1 MTEQSETSRDERGR
15 STLAALVEVAR
26 AHGVHL
32 STAQIERDFALD
44 GKEPSLSLLKHIA
57 DKNGLKGRVVT
68 MDWRHLVRLGRAVPA
83 ILKLKNGGALVIV
96 GHQAEAEVPLV
107 FLQDPLD
114 PSGGA
119 IGVDQ
124 ARLAE
129 AWTGEVLLIKRSV
142 AETGD
147 ERPFDLR
154 YLVGQVLRERRVF
167 RDIGIAAFVLSLF
180 SLVPPL
186 VFMAIVD
193 RILVYQRLSSLWVLG
208 IGVCFILLF
217 DTAFGFLKRHLIV
230 IGTQRIDARLNIYM
244 FNRLIGLPMD
254 YFERTPT
261 GMVTYNVHQIWRI
274 RHFLTGQLFGVM
286 LESLNLVV
294 LLPVMF
300 IISSSLTFIV
310 LGIAL
315 LMFVTVLLYLKPLGH
330 AHARVVRAET
340 AKGTFLVECIH
351 GIRTVKSLAIEEPKR
366 QDWDARVAEA
376 VRAQSAMQHL
386 ANQPQTILQ
395 PLEKLIYSGS
405 LVIGSYMAIGQGATI
420 YAGSLI
426 AFSMIAGRVISPLVQ
441 IASLLQEME
450 EVKGAIGQVASVV
463 NNQPEQLPGA
473 RGARPRIEGDI
484 TLSEVRFRY
493 PGASSYALK
502 DLSVDMPKGS
512 VIGVMGRS
520 GSGKTTITRLL
531 QGLSRDYEGLI
542 KVDGVDLRE
551 IDLTHLRSNI
561 GVVLQ
566 DNFLFQGTIRDN
578 IMAGHR
584 AATIEEVIRAARLAG
599 AEEFIER
606 LPRGYDTFIEEGSTN
621 LSGGQRQ
628 RIAIARALLGDPAVL
643 ILDEATSALDPDSE
657 AIVNANLQRIADGR
671 TMIVISHRLSS
682 LVNCDKILVLERG
695 ELNDAGTH
703 EQLLERCAIYR
714 HLWMQQNRHTQSS
727 SPSASGASH
736 DRPSLAPAPHA

>member
-1 MTEQSETSRDERGR
+1 MTQKGETSQDERAR

-26 AHGVHL
+26 THGVHL
-32 STAQIERDFALD
+32 SIAQLERDFALD
-44 GKEPSLSLLKHIA
+44 GKEPSLSLLKHMA
-57 DKNGLKGRVVT
+57 EKNGLKGRLVA
-68 MDWRHLVRLGRAVPA
+68 MGWRHLLKLGRAVPA
-83 ILKLKNGGALVIV
+83 IIRLRNGGAVLVI
-96 GHQAEAEVPLV
+96 GHQLEGGVPMV

-114 PSGGA
+114 TSGAA

-124 ARLAE
+124 ARLTE
-129 AWTGEVLLIKRSV
+129 AWTGEVLLIKRSMT
-142 AETGD
+142 EIGD
-147 ERPFDLR
+147 ERPFDLGF
-154 YLVGQVLRERRVF
+154 LFGQVLRERRVF
-167 RDIGIAAFVLSLF
+167 RDIGVAAFLLSLF
-180 SLVPPL
+180 TLVPPL
-186 VFMAIVD
+186 VYMTIVD

-208 IGVCFILLF
+208 IGVLFLLVF
-217 DTAFGFLKRHLIV
+217 DTAFGFLKRYLVI
-230 IGTQRIDARLNIYM
+230 IGTQRIDARLNIYV

-254 YFERTPT
+254 FFERNPT
-261 GMVTYNVHQIWRI
+261 GQVTYNIQQIWRI
-274 RHFLTGQLFGVM
+274 RHFLTGQLFGVL

-300 IISSSLTFIV
+300 ILSATLTFIV
-310 LGIAL
+310 LGIAAV
-315 LMFVTVLLYLKPLGH
+315 MFGVVVLYLKPLGY
-330 AHARVVRAET
+330 ANARVVQAET

-376 VRAQSAMQHL
+376 VRAQSELQHL

-405 LVIGSYMAIGQGATI
+405 LVVGSYMAIGQGATI

-426 AFSMIAGRVISPLVQ
+426 AFAMLSGRVISPLVQ
-441 IASLLQEME
+441 IAGLLREME
-450 EVKGAIGQVASVV
+450 EVKGAIDQVASVI
-463 NNQPEQLPGA
+463 NNQPEQPLGM
-473 RGARPRIEGDI
+473 RGARPRIEGEI

-493 PGASSYALK
+493 PGASSHALK
-502 DLSVDMPKGS
+502 DLTVDMPKGS
-512 VIGVMGRS
+512 VIGIMGRS
-520 GSGKTTITRLL
+520 GSGKTTVTRLL

-542 KVDGVDLRE
+542 KIDGVDLRE

-578 IMAGHR
+578 IMGGHR
-584 AATIEEVIRAARLAG
+584 GATLEEVIRAARLAG

-606 LPRGYDTFIEEGSTN
+606 LPRGYETYIEEGSSN

-628 RIAIARALLGDPAVL
+628 RLAIARALLGDPSVL
-643 ILDEATSALDPDSE
+643 ILDEATSSLDPDSE
-657 AIVNANLQRIADGR
+657 AIVNANLLRIAEGR

-703 EQLLERCAIYR
+703 EELLERCAIYR
-714 HLWMQQNRHTQSS
+714 HLWMQQNRHTQNS
-727 SPSASGASH
+727 SGASH
-736 DRPSLAPAPHA
+736 DRPSLASAPNA

>member
-1 MTEQSETSRDERGR
+1 MTEQGETSQDERGR
-15 STLAALVEVAR
+15 STLASLVEVAR
-26 AHGVHL
+26 VHGVHL
-32 STAQIERDFALD
+32 SAAQIERDFALD
-44 GKEPSLSLLKHIA
+44 GKEPSLALLKHIA
-57 DKNGLKGRVVT
+57 EKNGLKGRIVT
-68 MDWRHLVRLGRAVPA
+68 MAWRHLLKLGRAVPA
-83 ILKLKNGGALVIV
+83 IIRLRNGGALLVV
-96 GHQAEAEVPLV
+96 GAQAEGDVPMV

-114 PSGGA
+114 PSGA
-119 IGVDQ
+119 ALGVDQ
-124 ARLAE
+124 ARLDA

-142 AETGD
+142 TELGEA
-147 ERPFDLR
+147 RPFDFRFLI
-154 YLVGQVLRERRVF
+154 GQMLRERRIF
-167 RDIGIAAFVLSLF
+167 RDIGVAAFLLSLF
-180 SLVPPL
+180 TLVPPM
-186 VFMAIVD
+186 VYMIIVD

-208 IGVCFILLF
+208 IGVAFILVF
-217 DTAFGFLKRHLIV
+217 DTIFGFLKRYLTI
-230 IGTQRIDARLNIYM
+230 IATQRIDAQLNIFI

-254 YFERTPT
+254 YFERTST
-261 GMVTYNVHQIWRI
+261 GSVTYNISQVWRI
-274 RHFLTGQLFGVM
+274 RQFLTGQLFGVM
-286 LESLNLVV
+286 LESLNLLV

-300 IISSSLTFIV
+300 LLSATLTF
-310 LGIAL
+310 
-315 LMFVTVLLYLKPLGH
+315 TVLAIAVVMFAVVMLYLKPLGH

-340 AKGTFLVECIH
+340 AKGSFLVECIH

-366 QDWDARVAEA
+366 QDWDARVAES
-376 VRAQSAMQHL
+376 VRAQSDLQHL

-395 PLEKLIYSGS
+395 PLEKLIYSGT
-405 LVIGSYMAIGQGATI
+405 LVVGSYMAIGQGATI

-426 AFSMIAGRVISPLVQ
+426 AFTMLAGRVISPLVQ
-441 IASLLQEME
+441 IAGLLRELE

-463 NNQPEQLPGA
+463 NNQPEQPLGV
-473 RGARPRIEGDI
+473 RGARPRIEGEI
-484 TLSEVRFRY
+484 TFSEVRFRY

-502 DLSVDMPKGS
+502 DLTVDMPKGN
-512 VIGVMGRS
+512 VIGIMGRS
-520 GSGKTTITRLL
+520 GSGKTTVTRLL

-578 IMAGHR
+578 IMGGHR
-584 AATIEEVIRAARLAG
+584 GATLEEVIRAARLAG

-606 LPRGYDTFIEEGSTN
+606 LPRGYETYIEEGSTN

-628 RIAIARALLGDPAVL
+628 RIAIARALLGDPSVL

-657 AIVNANLQRIADGR
+657 AIVNANLLRIGEGR

-703 EQLLERCAIYR
+703 EELLERCAIYR
-714 HLWMQQNRHTQSS
+714 HLWMQQNRHTQNS
-727 SPSASGASH
+727 SGASH
-736 DRPSLAPAPHA
+736 DRPNLASAPNT

>member
-1 MTEQSETSRDERGR
+1 MTEQSETSQDERGR

-26 AHGVHL
+26 VHGVHL
-32 STAQIERDFALD
+32 SAAQIERDFALD
-44 GKEPSLSLLKHIA
+44 GNEPSLSLLKHIA
-57 DKNGLKGRVVT
+57 DKNGLKGRIVT
-68 MDWRHLVRLGRAVPA
+68 MDWRHLVKLGRAVPA
-83 ILKLKNGGALVIV
+83 ILKLRNGGALVIV
-96 GHQAEAEVPLV
+96 GHQAEATVPTV
-107 FLQDPLD
+107 FIQDPLD
-114 PSGGA
+114 PSGVA

-124 ARLAE
+124 ARLNE
-129 AWTGEVLLIKRSV
+129 AWTGEVLLIKRSITEV
-142 AETGD
+142 GD

-154 YLVGQVLRERRVF
+154 FLVGQVLRERRIF

-180 SLVPPL
+180 SLVPAL
-186 VFMAIVD
+186 VYMTIVD

-208 IGVCFILLF
+208 VGVAFIIVF
-217 DTAFGFLKRHLIV
+217 DTAFGFLKRHLIT
-230 IGTQRIDARLNIYM
+230 IGTARIDARLNIYV
-244 FNRLIGLPMD
+244 FNRLIGLPID
-254 YFERTPT
+254 FFERTPT
-261 GMVTYNVHQIWRI
+261 GQVTYNIHQIWRI
-274 RHFLTGQLFGVM
+274 RQFLTGQLFGVM
-286 LESLNLVV
+286 LESLNLIV

-300 IISSSLTFIV
+300 VLSVPLTFVV
-310 LGIAL
+310 LGIAV
-315 LMFVTVLLYLKPLGH
+315 LMFVTVLLYIKPLGH

-366 QDWDARVAEA
+366 QDWDARIAEA
-376 VRAQSAMQHL
+376 VRAQTALQRL

-420 YAGSLI
+420 YAGSLV
-426 AFSMIAGRVISPLVQ
+426 AFAMIAGRAVGPFVQ
-441 IASLLQEME
+441 IASLLQEFE
-450 EVKGAIGQVASVV
+450 EVRGAIGQVASVV
-463 NNQPEQLPGA
+463 NNQPEQPIGV

-484 TLSEVRFRY
+484 RLVDVRYRY

-502 DLSVDMPKGS
+502 DLTVDMPKGS

-520 GSGKTTITRLL
+520 GSGKTTVTRLL
-531 QGLSRDYEGLI
+531 QGLSREYEGLI
-542 KVDGVDLRE
+542 KIDGVDLRE
-551 IDLTHLRSNI
+551 IDLNHLRSNI

-584 AATIEEVIRAARLAG
+584 GATLEQVIQAARLAG

-606 LPRGYDTFIEEGSTN
+606 LPRGYETTIEEGSSN
-621 LSGGQRQ
+621 LSGGQKQ
-628 RIAIARALLGDPAVL
+628 RIAIARALLGDPSVL

-657 AIVNANLQRIADGR
+657 AIVNANLLRIASGR

-703 EQLLERCAIYR
+703 EELLERCAIYR
-714 HLWMQQNRHTQSS
+714 HLWMQQNRHT
-727 SPSASGASH
+727 SPGPGTAH
-736 DRPSLAPAPHA
+736 DRPSLASAPHS

>member
-1 MTEQSETSRDERGR
+1 MTEQSDTSLDERGR

-32 STAQIERDFALD
+32 SRAQIERDFALD
-44 GKEPSLSLLKHIA
+44 GKEPSLALLKAIA
-57 DKNGLKGRVVT
+57 EKNGLKGQIVT
-68 MDWRHLVRLGRAVPA
+68 LDWRHLVKLGRAVPA
-83 ILKLKNGGALVIV
+83 VLKLRNGGALVIV
-96 GHQAEAEVPLV
+96 GTQAEGAVPMV

-114 PSGGA
+114 PSGAA

-124 ARLAE
+124 ARLNE
-129 AWTGEVLLIKRSV
+129 AWTGEVLLIKRSLT
-142 AETGD
+142 EIGE

-154 YLVGQVLRERRVF
+154 FLVGQVLRERRIF

-180 SLVPPL
+180 TLVPPL
-186 VFMAIVD
+186 VYMTIVD
-193 RILVYQRLSSLWVLG
+193 RVLVYQRLSSLWVLG
-208 IGVCFILLF
+208 IGVLFILVF
-217 DTAFGFLKRHLIV
+217 DTAFGFLKRYLIAIATARV
-230 IGTQRIDARLNIYM
+230 DARLNIYM
-244 FNRLIGLPMD
+244 FNRMIGLPMD
-254 YFERTPT
+254 FFERTPT
-261 GMVTYNVHQIWRI
+261 GQVTYNLHQIWRI
-274 RHFLTGQLFGVM
+274 RQFLTGQLFGVM
-286 LESLNLVV
+286 LESLNLIV

-300 IISSSLTFIV
+300 ILSTTLTFIV
-310 LGIAL
+310 IGISA
-315 LMFVTVLLYLKPLGH
+315 LMFLTVLLYIRPLGH

-351 GIRTVKSLAIEEPKR
+351 GIRTVKSLALEEPKR

-376 VRAQSAMQHL
+376 VRAQTALQRL

-420 YAGSLI
+420 YAGSLV
-426 AFSMIAGRVISPLVQ
+426 AFAMLAGRVISPLVQ

-463 NNQPEQLPGA
+463 NNQPEQPIGA
-473 RGARPRIEGDI
+473 RGARPRIEGEI
-484 TLSEVRFRY
+484 ILSELRFRY

-502 DLSVDMPKGS
+502 DLTVDLPKGQ

-542 KVDGVDLRE
+542 KIDGIDLRE
-551 IDLTHLRSNI
+551 IDLTHLRSSI

-578 IMAGHR
+578 IMGGHR
-584 AATIEEVIRAARLAG
+584 GATIEDVIRAARLAG

-606 LPRGYDTFIEEGSTN
+606 LPRGYDTQIEEGSSN
-621 LSGGQRQ
+621 LSGGQKQ
-628 RIAIARALLGDPAVL
+628 RIAIARALLGDPSVL

-657 AIVNANLQRIADGR
+657 AIVNANLLRIAQGR

-703 EQLLERCAIYR
+703 EELLERCAIYR
-714 HLWMQQNRHTQSS
+714 HLWMQQNRHNQTS
-727 SPSASGASH
+727 SGASNE
-736 DRPSLAPAPHA
+736 RPSLASAPNS

>member
-1 MTEQSETSRDERGR
+1 MTEQSDTSQDERGR

-32 STAQIERDFALD
+32 SAAQIERDFALD
-44 GKEPSLSLLKHIA
+44 GKEASLSLLKHIA
-57 DKNGLKGRVVT
+57 EKNGLKGRIVT
-68 MDWRHLVRLGRAVPA
+68 MDWRHLVKLGRAVPA
-83 ILKLKNGGALVIV
+83 VLKLRNGGALVVV
-96 GHQAEAEVPLV
+96 GHQAEGPVPTV

-124 ARLAE
+124 ARLTE
-129 AWTGEVLLIKRSV
+129 SWTGEVLLIKRSILEV
-142 AETGD
+142 GD
-147 ERPFDLR
+147 ERPFDFR
-154 YLVGQVLRERRVF
+154 FLVGQVLRERRIF
-167 RDIGIAAFVLSLF
+167 RDIGVAAFVLSLF
-180 SLVPPL
+180 TMVPPL
-186 VFMAIVD
+186 LYMTIVD

-208 IGVCFILLF
+208 IGVAFIIVF
-217 DTAFGFLKRHLIV
+217 DTAFGFLKRYLITV
-230 IGTQRIDARLNIYM
+230 GTSRIDARLNVYV
-244 FNRLIGLPMD
+244 FNRLIGLPID

-261 GMVTYNVHQIWRI
+261 GTVTYNIHQIWRI
-274 RHFLTGQLFGVM
+274 RQFLTGQLFGVA
-286 LESLNLVV
+286 LECLNLIV

-300 IISSSLTFIV
+300 FLSATLTFVV
-310 LGIAL
+310 LGIGV
-315 LMFVTVLLYLKPLGH
+315 LMFVTVALYLKPLGH
-330 AHARVVRAET
+330 ATSRVVRAET
-340 AKGTFLVECIH
+340 AKGSFLVEVIH

-376 VRAQSAMQHL
+376 VRAQTALQHL

-420 YAGSLI
+420 YAGSLV
-426 AFSMIAGRVISPLVQ
+426 AFAMISGRAVAPFVQ
-441 IASLLQEME
+441 IAGLLQEFE
-450 EVKGAIGQVASVV
+450 QVRGAVYQVGSVV
-463 NNQPEQLPGA
+463 NNQPEQPIGV

-484 TLSEVRFRY
+484 RLSELRYRY
-493 PGASSYALK
+493 PGASSHALK
-502 DLSVDMPKGS
+502 DLTVDMPKGS
-512 VIGVMGRS
+512 VIGIMGRS
-520 GSGKTTITRLL
+520 GSGKTTVTRLL

-542 KVDGVDLRE
+542 KIDGVDLRE

-584 AATIEEVIRAARLAG
+584 GATLEQVIGAARLAG

-606 LPRGYDTFIEEGSTN
+606 LPRGYETMIEEGSSN

-628 RIAIARALLGDPAVL
+628 RIAIARALLGDPSVL

-657 AIVNANLQRIADGR
+657 AIVNANLLRIAQGR

-703 EQLLERCAIYR
+703 EELLERCAIYR
-714 HLWMQQNRHTQSS
+714 HLWMQQNRHTNNSS
-727 SPSASGASH
+727 SGASH
-736 DRPSLAPAPHA
+736 DRPSLASAPNA